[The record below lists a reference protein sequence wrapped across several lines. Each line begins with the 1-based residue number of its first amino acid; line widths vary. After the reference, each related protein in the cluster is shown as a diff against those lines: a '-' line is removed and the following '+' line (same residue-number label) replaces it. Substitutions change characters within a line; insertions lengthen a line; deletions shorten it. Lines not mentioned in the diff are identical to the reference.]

1 MRLTRARAL
10 LVSLLLI
17 SFFIPRV
24 YGLTAFT
31 DGFEAGGAAWDDL
44 WDGNGAT
51 NWQQG
56 TAGSGEAAHSPHTGT
71 YDAWGTTGDTVLISD
86 DINLSGV
93 SSASLTFWYYLDDN
107 EAADLT
113 LLLWDGVVYDT
124 IAQIGGG
131 TESTWLQYTIA
142 SLNSQYFISNFRI
155 RFTSVLGTGE
165 NVFVDDVL
173 VTYVT
178 TSEYSRAASQSVT
191 WGGSVSKSSEFTRSA
206 AQSMTWAG
214 TAARVLEFSRAA
226 SQGVTWG
233 GATLSE
239 LIYGR
244 VASQSIGWS
253 SGASYSLE
261 YVRGAVQSLTWN
273 GTITRALD
281 VGRAAQQTLNTT
293 LSTGRAT
300 EMFRTAAQSIVTGLS
315 GWGGMGYLYNATASL
330 ILYIKTMDPPLAGSG
345 SFLNLLSLIAGVFI
359 FLTLML
365 YTRRR

>member
-1 MRLTRARAL
+1 MRLTGAWVL
-10 LVSLLLI
+10 LVSFILVTC
-17 SFFIPRV
+17 FIPHV

-31 DGFEAGGAAWDDL
+31 DGFEASGAAWDDL

-56 TAGSGEAAHSPHTGT
+56 TTGSGEAAHSPHTGT

-113 LLLWDGVVYDT
+113 LLLWDGSVYDT

-131 TESTWLQYTIA
+131 TESTWLQYTIP

-155 RFTSVLGTGE
+155 RFTSLLGSGE

-178 TSEYSRAASQSVT
+178 TSEYSRAASQSLT
-191 WGGSVSKSSEFTRSA
+191 WAGSASKLSEFTRVA
-206 AQSMTWAG
+206 TQSVTWAG
-214 TAARVLEFSRAA
+214 AAARVLEFSRAA

-233 GATLSE
+233 GAALSE

-244 VASQSIGWS
+244 VASQTIGWS
-253 SGASYSLE
+253 SGVSRSLE
-261 YVRGAVQSLTWN
+261 YVRAAVQGITWN
-273 GTITRALD
+273 GTITRAID
-281 VGRAAQQTLNTT
+281 ISRAAQQTL
-293 LSTGRAT
+293 STGLGGARAT
-300 EMFRTAAQSIVTGLS
+300 EMFRTAAQSVVTGFS
-315 GWGGMGYLYNATASL
+315 GWGGMGYLYDATASL
-330 ILYIKTMDPPLAGSG
+330 GLYIKTMDPPLGGSG
-345 SFLNLLSLIAGVFI
+345 SFLNLLSLVVGVFI